1 MFDKFFNK
9 KEKKTNISSNIL
21 VAALLIHAAK
31 IDERYTDVEKKI
43 IKEAI
48 KELGTSSQEEIEK
61 IFINAE
67 EKEKESNQIVEF
79 TREIKKNPI
88 EFRLKIIEILWK
100 IVYSDG
106 ANDNYESNL
115 IIHPDECIDC
125 GVCEPECPV
134 NAIEPD
140 TNDTAKDWI
149 DINKKFSVMWPNIT
163 KRREEDVPKDQ
174 EKWRNVENKLKY
186 LSEKPGKG
194 D

>member
-1 MFDKFFNK
+1 MTYLVNENCIKCKFTDCVEVCPVDCFYEGENM
-9 KEKKTNISSNIL
+9 L
-21 VAALLIHAAK
+21 V
-31 IDERYTDVEKKI
+31 
-43 IKEAI
+43 
-48 KELGTSSQEEIEK
+48 
-61 IFINAE
+61 IN
-67 EKEKESNQIVEF
+67 
-79 TREIKKNPI
+79 
-88 EFRLKIIEILWK
+88 
-100 IVYSDG
+100 
-106 ANDNYESNL
+106 
-115 IIHPDECIDC
+115 PDECIDC